1 LKLNYIILIV
11 FLILSCQNRD
21 KDRLLVKYSKKNKIN
36 HDQKSDEKTFYQ
48 NNLENI
54 NNGYPFYI
62 IQKNAILLID
72 EPDYSIPQQY
82 IILKF
87 GDVVFPTKHQKNID
101 NFFYVRTINNNF
113 GWIDSSYGISLNY
126 NEDKNLYFFNEDYY
140 LKRYKDTNGNIDDSD
155 IVILTKNIVP
165 MLLDNYKTFGWFYPS
180 DYNLALDLAKNAVL
194 IAKDKDTFFHSAS
207 SYNWAVNE
215 VVICNNLLS
224 DCYHKLRQFDK
235 AIEIHEKLLKSYFW
249 KRADNTQIGGINSSV
264 KLTKI
269 YVDKLK
275 EYSKN
280 SLEYKNTMNKMLD
293 TILITGDSYSI
304 FTVMDKEW
312 HLTASE
318 WLMVILQ
325 NNLTIEEFYQICD
338 LLIKRTTS
346 TGFADLVLIY
356 KALSMYKNGEQD
368 EALSIIKQINSKDIA
383 FRSGKIENWI
393 KDNNIIPES
402 VIYQYNF

>member
-1 LKLNYIILIV
+1 
-11 FLILSCQNRD
+11 
-21 KDRLLVKYSKKNKIN
+21 
-36 HDQKSDEKTFYQ
+36 
-48 NNLENI
+48 
-54 NNGYPFYI
+54 
-62 IQKNAILLID
+62 
-72 EPDYSIPQQY
+72 
-82 IILKF
+82 
-87 GDVVFPTKHQKNID
+87 
-101 NFFYVRTINNNF
+101 
-113 GWIDSSYGISLNY
+113 
-126 NEDKNLYFFNEDYY
+126 
-140 LKRYKDTNGNIDDSD
+140 
-155 IVILTKNIVP
+155 
-165 MLLDNYKTFGWFYPS
+165 
-180 DYNLALDLAKNAVL
+180 
-194 IAKDKDTFFHSAS
+194 
-207 SYNWAVNE
+207 
-215 VVICNNLLS
+215 
-224 DCYHKLRQFDK
+224 
-235 AIEIHEKLLKSYFW
+235 
-249 KRADNTQIGGINSSV
+249 
-264 KLTKI
+264 
-269 YVDKLK
+269 
-275 EYSKN
+275 
-280 SLEYKNTMNKMLD
+280 MLD